1 MESRHHRGGL
11 VGPVLLIG
19 FGLILLAQNLGW
31 VGGDI
36 WWSLLRMWPL
46 ILVAVGVDLLIPRR
60 SALGTLV
67 SLALVVAVFVG
78 GFWLSGA
85 RLGAARSGETE
96 TVSVPAGNATNAR
109 IHFSPPVA
117 ALEIEALAASD
128 ALLEGTVPQSASGQ
142 VRADSEMSGTTADV
156 DVTASGSFVGP
167 MVGTQDEAWRFG
179 LSPEVPLELQISSGM
194 GLVEADLT
202 GLTVEGLEVELGI
215 GRIVI
220 TLPAGG
226 SFSGRLSGAIGQTT
240 IIIPK
245 GTAVR
250 VRMTTGI
257 GGVET
262 PEGSRP
268 FDLGDNEYTTPGFGT
283 AENRIEL
290 EIEQA
295 IGLIV
300 LREG

>member
-1 MESRHHRGGL
+1 MGSHHHRGGL

-19 FGLILLAQNLGW
+19 LGLILLAQNFGW
-31 VGGDI
+31 VGAEI
-36 WWSLLRMWPL
+36 WLSLLRMWPL

-60 SALGTLV
+60 SGWGTLV
-67 SLALVVAVFVG
+67 SLLLVLAVFVG
-78 GFWLSGA
+78 GFWLSGV
-85 RLGAARSGETE
+85 RIGAARPGETE
-96 TVSVPAGNATNAR
+96 TVSVPIGNASHAR
-109 IHFSPPVA
+109 IRFSPPVA

-128 ALLEGTVPQSASGQ
+128 ALLEGTIPESGSGQ
-142 VRADSEMSGTTADV
+142 VRANSEISGTAADV
-156 DVTASGSFVGP
+156 DVTASGTFVGP
-167 MVGTQDEAWRFG
+167 RLGAQDEAWRFG
-179 LSPEVPLELQISSGM
+179 LSPKVPLELEISSGM
-194 GLVEADLT
+194 GLVQADLT
-202 GLTVEGLEVELGI
+202 GLTVDGLEVELGI
-215 GRIVI
+215 GRTVI

-226 SFSGRLSGAIGQTT
+226 SFSGRLSGAIGQTV
-240 IIIPK
+240 IIIPE
-245 GTAVR
+245 GTAVH

-268 FDLGDNEYTTPGFGT
+268 FDLGDNEYTSPGYGT

-300 LREG
+300 LRKG